1 MNRDA
6 LLSYWTQLREQ
17 WAESRLVRLGAW
29 LGLALAGAYLVLA
42 GFDAADA
49 SLERGRVLAAEVA
62 RLQALS
68 KETDWSRRSQEVAG
82 LKAAYETTVWTDPDL
97 ALTEAGL
104 QDWLRNAA
112 QRLGLKVR
120 EITLVRAEAGAKPV
134 NELPPGYV
142 VLQARVSVEVQRAPL
157 FTLLAEMAA
166 QERRIVVERFTMK
179 GVAQPAIAEMQ
190 LRVLAR
196 PGSKQP

>member
-6 LLSYWTQLREQ
+6 LLSQWSGLREQ
-17 WAESRLVRLGAW
+17 WAESSLVRLGAW
-29 LGLALAGAYLVLA
+29 LGLALLCIYLMFA

-49 SLERGRVLAAEVA
+49 SLERSRGLAAEVN

-68 KETDWSRRSQEVAG
+68 KETSWSQRGQEVAG
-82 LKAAYETTVWTDPDL
+82 LKAAYDTTVWADPDL
-97 ALTEAGL
+97 ALTEASL
-104 QDWLRNAA
+104 QDWLRNAT

-120 EITLVRAEAGAKPV
+120 QITLVRVEPSAKPAANV
-134 NELPPGYV
+134 PAGYV
-142 VLQARVSVEVQRAPL
+142 ELHAHLSVELQRTPL

-166 QERRIVVERFTMK
+166 QERRIVVERL
-179 GVAQPAIAEMQ
+179 AIHSQSQPPTADMD

-196 PGSKQP
+196 PGVKP